1 MFRRVVTL
9 CVVLGFAS
17 VANAGAVL
25 ELSMSDMGA
34 LDTTTPA
41 PNVCCW
47 TDLPGPVQIMQGDSF
62 MVHAF
67 MTTDTTLTSGARL
80 IQLDAEGPLTTV
92 PMSWMGVDAD
102 TVNQPPGDGI
112 GNFWFDYTQVSSFAG
127 RFPAQGEIEVM
138 DGFFV
143 SSTAGHTDFS
153 NVGDG
158 TVSTVWATSTAGS
171 AMFFFNADVPVHVGA
186 MVIEVP
192 EDATLGMYTL
202 DLLNSTAQ
210 DINSGAAIQFDFE
223 NPTDWGVFNGMID
236 YGPGAGVAGPA
247 TFEVVPEPMTLLL
260 LGLGGVAALRRRR

>member
-1 MFRRVVTL
+1 MFRRGLAL

-25 ELSMSDMGA
+25 ELTMSDMGG
-34 LDTTTPA
+34 LDTADP

-102 TVNQPPGDGI
+102 TVNQEPDDI
-112 GNFWFDYTQVSSFAG
+112 GNFWFDYTEVSAVG
-127 RFPAQGEIEVM
+127 RFPAQGEIEILPGV
-138 DGFFV
+138 FV
-143 SSTAGHTDFS
+143 STTAGHTDFS

-158 TVSTVWATSTAGS
+158 PVSTVWASTSAGS

-186 MVIEVP
+186 MVINVP
-192 EDATLGMYTL
+192 EDAALGMYTL

-210 DINSGAAIQFDFE
+210 DINSGAAIQFDFD
-223 NPTDWGVFNGMID
+223 NPTDWGVFNGMVD
-236 YGPGAGVAGPA
+236 YGPGAGVSGPA
-247 TFEVVPEPMTLLL
+247 TFEVIPEPMTLVL